1 MYKVKSNE
9 LFNQIFEYYRQK
21 RQDEDGERPWLD
33 ANFYLQMD
41 NWITDEFNC
50 NNYYVKDPGADFT
63 GVHVFEFKNQEDY
76 VRLRMIV

>member
-1 MYKVKSNE
+1 MYEVKSND

-41 NWITDEFNC
+41 LWVAEEFNC
-50 NNYYVKDPGADFT
+50 TGYYMKDPGAEFT
-63 GVHVFEFKNQEDY
+63 GVHIFEFKNQEDY
-76 VRLRMIV
+76 VRLRMTI

>member
-1 MYKVKSNE
+1 MYEVKSND

-41 NWITDEFNC
+41 LWVAEEFNC
-50 NNYYVKDPGADFT
+50 TPLCKKPRRNHCWCPY
-63 GVHVFEFKNQEDY
+63 
-76 VRLRMIV
+76 I